1 MTPHPAAH
9 TPGTHAHAVRLVGVR
24 ALCIRVLGGWAL
36 GARVLCGWAL
46 GALALGVHASCARAL
61 GILMPGTHTLRARA
75 RRAWA
80 SGARALRVPALGG
93 WALGALALGVQAL
106 RTRAPGALAPGVQ
119 ALRTRAPGA
128 LAPGAHALRTRTRT
142 RTRTRRASAFGARAL
157 GVRTPGVPLLV
168 GCVLSVVGVPV
179 LAGCSGGAARQ
190 AGGGAPSE
198 AATTAAAGPAT
209 AGPVTVLTPAQAAAA
224 LLTEADLGGPWQPT
238 QGAATWRDGIL
249 KARTTDTGC
258 QRLLDALYADEP
270 LGSPT
275 ATHAVTAFD
284 DPDDAAQLRQQVLA
298 LKAADVDRALAWLR
312 TLPRACSRFTAA
324 TTGAGTQ
331 EVTVEEL
338 PLPAVGDARQGLR
351 VVFTGQSP
359 QGDTNAL
366 AVEIAAVRVGDDAI
380 TVTDGALGSLPAD
393 ATAQAARLAA
403 GRLTTVRQQ
412 ARAQA

>member
-1 MTPHPAAH
+1 MTRPPAAR
-9 TPGTHAHAVRLVGVR
+9 V
-24 ALCIRVLGGWAL
+24 RVLGAC
-36 GARVLCGWAL
+36 V
-46 GALALGVHASCARAL
+46 LGVAGLLTATACSSGPARQ
-61 GILMPGTHTLRARA
+61 
-75 RRAWA
+75 
-80 SGARALRVPALGG
+80 PA
-93 WALGALALGVQAL
+93 
-106 RTRAPGALAPGVQ
+106 
-119 ALRTRAPGA
+119 
-128 LAPGAHALRTRTRT
+128 
-142 RTRTRRASAFGARAL
+142 
-157 GVRTPGVPLLV
+157 
-168 GCVLSVVGVPV
+168 
-179 LAGCSGGAARQ
+179 GAASPD
-190 AGGGAPSE
+190 A
-198 AATTAAAGPAT
+198 AATAPAGPAT
-209 AGPVTVLTPAQAAAA
+209 ASPATVLTSAQAAAA

-238 QGAATWRDGIL
+238 QGAATWRDGVL
-249 KARTTDTGC
+249 KARATDAGC

-324 TTGAGTQ
+324 TTGAGMR

-359 QGDTNAL
+359 QGETNAL
-366 AVEIAAVRVGDDAI
+366 TVEVAAVRVGDDAI
-380 TVTDGALGSLPAD
+380 TVTDGALGALPAD

-403 GRLTTVRQQ
+403 GRLTTVRHQ